1 MQFYQKWQICHCCF
15 FKNALMKWNLRLLT
29 CLVAKAVTLCF
40 KGFINVGYSM
50 KVLAVKF
57 IYEKCKTLSSFSI
70 LHKRLANLIFPK
82 QGNSAVVIGVIL
94 MLGWVN
100 FLGNTVLNICVY
112 SCLYRGLLLALWCDN
127 GFAIPFAQET
137 LSSSLNV
144 LLVNLFM
151 WLLSLNCVLFKVN
164 LFWN

>member
-1 MQFYQKWQICHCCF
+1 M
-15 FKNALMKWNLRLLT
+15 
-29 CLVAKAVTLCF
+29 AKAVTLCF

-94 MLGWVN
+94 LLGWVN
-100 FLGNTVLNICVY
+100 FLGKMEKNNTKKMEKNNT
-112 SCLYRGLLLALWCDN
+112 S
-127 GFAIPFAQET
+127 
-137 LSSSLNV
+137 
-144 LLVNLFM
+144 
-151 WLLSLNCVLFKVN
+151 
-164 LFWN
+164 